1 MSLPLQQGHE
11 MQENEA
17 QPGAAVEGS
26 GSRVLIEG
34 GSMVY
39 SQFAGAAPAFVCKI
53 DETQQGNPEDHF
65 LEDEIRDVRERIDE
79 KPDNAIAETA
89 MGLVAQMEAK
99 IGVRS
104 LLMAAYNIPQAFYSC
119 EGMARIVR
127 GSAPQRLRDLG
138 CIIKYADE
146 HSHTGRK
153 RRPPVDID
161 ALVKK
166 WHVTIVG
173 LAVAHDKDG
182 VDRYEAAVEEC
193 LTPILSAP
201 VKQLREF
208 GPKLLESLKA
218 DTAVPYLVWRAYEV
232 WIEQMKDAPDE
243 DIKVLKQ
250 DLAADIVKMVE
261 EDAKAQLPDAMIR
274 ALMWRSPSTLQ
285 EVKEVVEE
293 EKKAGRGVRLKGR
306 ESCLF
311 LEAGGTVEQPRVCV
325 QV

>member
-1 MSLPLQQGHE
+1 MSEP
-11 MQENEA
+11 A
-17 QPGAAVEGS
+17 QA
-26 GSRVLIEG
+26 I
-34 GSMVY
+34 
-39 SQFAGAAPAFVCKI
+39 FVCKVDERAYTVAPGPDQYAGSLFRDV
-53 DETQQGNPEDHF
+53 DETRESQEERREALDRLLDPRVVDFGAAEGLDK
-65 LEDEIRDVRERIDE
+65 LADEF
-79 KPDNAIAETA
+79 
-89 MGLVAQMEAK
+89 GK
-99 IGVRS
+99 IGVRT
-104 LLMAAYNIPQAFYSC
+104 LLLGSYDIPKIFYAA
-119 EGMARIVR
+119 EGLARILP
-127 GSAPQRLRDLG
+127 GSAPQRIRDLG
-138 CIIKYADE
+138 CMIAYSDQ

-153 RRPPVDID
+153 RRPPMDID
-161 ALVKK
+161 ELVKK
-166 WHVTIVG
+166 WHATIVG

-193 LTPILSAP
+193 LSPILVAP

-218 DTAVPYLVWRAYEV
+218 DPAVPYLVWRAYEV

-285 EVKEVVEE
+285 EVKEVVTE
-293 EKKAGRGVRLKGR
+293 EKKAGRGVRIKGR

-311 LEAGGTVEQPRVCV
+311 LEAGGTEERPQVCV
-325 QV
+325 QI